1 MDINRLL
8 RLVAMGLRW
17 QVRLTKKPSNE
28 EFMPTLVA
36 KWKWNQDP
44 ITDPPASVI
53 WVDGCAATY
62 ADYLRHCLDTHQL
75 VETESG
81 LECRIYPDIVGHVRY
96 DCFARCWFVT
106 GEGIETTAL
115 DLSDPDATDCEITAE
130 LYALPVVYKCHI
142 HRGSRTSELPGV

>member
-1 MDINRLL
+1 MFMGLL
-8 RLVAMGLRW
+8 RQAHF
-17 QVRLTKKPSNE
+17 TKIFG

-36 KWKWNQDP
+36 KWMWSQDSC
-44 ITDPPASVI
+44 TEPPASVI
-53 WVDGCAATY
+53 WGDGCAATY
-62 ADYLRHCLDTHQL
+62 ADYLRHRLDTHEL

-96 DCFARCWFVT
+96 DAFALCWFVS
-106 GEGIETTAL
+106 GDGIETTAL
-115 DLSDPDATDCEITAE
+115 DLSDIDATDHEITAE